1 VRAAAAAAL
10 LFAAAPV
17 AAGQVSWSPY
27 GALKDG
33 RKVSQFVLTNDR
45 GMEVRLINYGA
56 IVTDVVVPDAKGRRA
71 NVVLGFA
78 SLRDY
83 EEKNG
88 NYSFGAAMGRYAGRI
103 ADARFRIDGKEYRL
117 AANNGPHTLHGGP
130 GGFDTRLWTAQ
141 PYSNVGR
148 VGAVMSY
155 SSPAGE
161 QGFPGKLDVTII
173 YTLTDDNRLRI
184 DYEARTDAPTVLN
197 LTNHSY
203 FNLAGAGS
211 GTVRDQLLTVAA
223 NRYVEIDGGGIP
235 TGRFPKVDGTPFDF
249 RRPVPIGTAM
259 DRPHPQMEGH
269 RGYNHAWLLE
279 GHGRLSLAAR
289 LEDRASGRRMD
300 VLTTEPSLQI
310 YSGNWFSGK
319 DVGAHGKPYLPH
331 YGIALETQHLP
342 DAPNRPQFGSTLLRP
357 GQTFR
362 STTVFRFSASGR

>member
-10 LFAAAPV
+10 LLAAAPA

-78 SLRDY
+78 NLRDY

-88 NYSFGAAMGRYAGRI
+88 NYSFGAAIGRYAGRI
-103 ADARFRIDGKEYRL
+103 ANARFSIDRRPYRL
-117 AANNGPHTLHGGP
+117 PANNGPHTLHGGP
-130 GGFDTRLWTAQ
+130 GGFDTKLWTAK
-141 PYSNVGR
+141 PYSDNGR
-148 VGAVMSY
+148 VGAVMAY

-161 QGFPGKLDVTII
+161 QGFPGKLDVTIL
-173 YTLTDDNRLRI
+173 YTLTEDNRLRI

-223 NRYVEIDGGGIP
+223 KRYVEIDADGIP
-235 TGRFPKVDGTPFDF
+235 TGRFPPVDGTPFDF
-249 RRPVPIGTAM
+249 RRRAPIGTTM
-259 DRPHPQMEGH
+259 GRPHPQMEGH
-269 RGYNHAWLLE
+269 RGYNHAWLLD
-279 GHGRLSLAAR
+279 GKGSIRPAAR
-289 LEDRASGRRMD
+289 LEDPASGRRME
-300 VLTTEPSLQI
+300 VLTTEPTLQI
-310 YSGNWFSGK
+310 YTGNWFSGK
-319 DVGAHGKPYLPH
+319 DVGAQGRPYLPH
-331 YGIALETQHLP
+331 SGIALETQHLA
-342 DAPNRPQFGSTLLRP
+342 DAPNRPAFGSTLLRP
-357 GQTFR
+357 GYFFR
-362 STTVFRFSASGR
+362 STTVFRFSAARR